1 MEYYALI
8 ENVDGGLHEQSYNIM
23 GDINQGLSPTITELM
38 HSVTQEENK
47 YNRTGL

>member
-8 ENVDGGLHEQSYNIM
+8 ENVDGGLHEQGYNIM
-23 GDINQGLSPTITELM
+23 GDINQGLSPPIAELM